1 MGTTLNVHGTYVKF
15 GTFDIAKYRV
25 LRKLHKHT
33 HIHILNDV
41 LVIGRICGL
50 TLIDQFSD

>member
-1 MGTTLNVHGTYVKF
+1 MDTTSNVNGTYVKF
-15 GTFDIAKYRV
+15 GTFDIAKYSV

-50 TLIDQFSD
+50 SSIDQLSD